1 MKDKIILVLIYAAI
15 HLAFNLWTE
24 HSKMGQG
31 VKHYL
36 VNWRADGWVHGIMC
50 SVSVCII
57 GIGAIMAIGLTL
69 HALGI

>member
-1 MKDKIILVLIYAAI
+1 MNLKLIGVYALI
-15 HLAFNLWTE
+15 HLAANLWFE

-36 VNWRADGWVHGIMC
+36 QNWRADGWVHGIMC
-50 SVSVCII
+50 SVSVFIVSCC
-57 GIGAIMAIGLTL
+57 AILALGLTL